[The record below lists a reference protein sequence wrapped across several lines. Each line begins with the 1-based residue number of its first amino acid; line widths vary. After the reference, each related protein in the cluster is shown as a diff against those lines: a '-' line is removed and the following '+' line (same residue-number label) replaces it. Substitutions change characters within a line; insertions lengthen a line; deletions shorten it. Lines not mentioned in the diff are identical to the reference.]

1 MHILLFVLVGGL
13 LIKFFTISFLN
24 KERMHFSFDERR
36 YFNDEKS
43 LAKVMRMKLQVK
55 ERVFFVVMIVLYLA
69 AIIVY
74 FSGNNEFGIWLL
86 MSVVILQLVMNMVT
100 DFSLYRTFYDKANLV
115 MLVIWLFAIVGV
127 VVLTNVY
134 II

>member
-1 MHILLFVLVGGL
+1 
-13 LIKFFTISFLN
+13 
-24 KERMHFSFDERR
+24 
-36 YFNDEKS
+36 
-43 LAKVMRMKLQVK
+43 MKLQVK